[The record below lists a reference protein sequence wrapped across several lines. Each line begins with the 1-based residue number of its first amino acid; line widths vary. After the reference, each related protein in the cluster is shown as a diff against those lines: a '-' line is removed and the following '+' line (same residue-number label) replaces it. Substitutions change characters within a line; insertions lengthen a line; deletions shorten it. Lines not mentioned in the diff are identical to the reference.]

1 MFEIFIVLTE
11 KLYIT
16 YKYFRL
22 FYNYSY
28 FHFKAKDNN
37 NNNKPY
43 YPICLDS
50 FVDFHPPLSSI

>member
-37 NNNKPY
+37 NNKPY